1 MSLPPRASQSSI
13 VNRLPAALLTALL
26 SLLTACASPGRP
38 LALPPPVELGTLGPG
53 DVFDLRII
61 GEDRVPVTFTVAPDG
76 TVDLPYVE
84 RVRVAGLEPQ
94 ELADV
99 VRSELRARE
108 ILSRPNVTVSV
119 KEYTSKRVEILGEV
133 ARPGSIPLQ
142 PGMTLLRAISISGG
156 FNPMANR
163 GSVTIR
169 RKVRGG
175 TKAATISVQDI
186 IENRIPDP
194 PLQASDSI
202 NVDQRMM

>member
-1 MSLPPRASQSSI
+1 
-13 VNRLPAALLTALL
+13 VNRLPAALLVGLL
-26 SLLTACASPGRP
+26 SLTAACVSPGRP
-38 LALPPPVELGTLGPG
+38 LALPPPVELGTLGAG
-53 DVFDLRII
+53 DVFELRII
-61 GEDRVPVTFTVAPDG
+61 GEEKLPVAFTVAPDG

-84 RVRVAGLEPQ
+84 RVHVAGLEPQ
-94 ELADV
+94 ELADL
-99 VRSELRARE
+99 VRKELRERE
-108 ILSRPNVTVSV
+108 IINRPNVSVSV
-119 KEYTSKRVEILGEV
+119 KEYTSKRVEVLGEV

-156 FNPMANR
+156 FNALANR